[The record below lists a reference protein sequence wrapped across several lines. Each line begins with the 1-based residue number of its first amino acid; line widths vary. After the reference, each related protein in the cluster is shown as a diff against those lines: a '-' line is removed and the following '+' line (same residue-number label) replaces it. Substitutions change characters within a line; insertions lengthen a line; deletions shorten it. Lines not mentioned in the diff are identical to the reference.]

1 MSRYAAIDIGSNSI
15 RMLAAEVNSPN
26 STSGQAIPGQAIPGQ
41 TMQVL
46 AAERQ
51 VVRLGKTVF
60 REGKLAASEI
70 ELACQVLT
78 RMADQYRKLDVM
90 GVRAVGTAALRDASN
105 RDEFLARA
113 SAILGHPVEVISGL
127 EEARLI
133 HLGVQNLWPHPKQRV
148 LMMDVGGGS
157 AELILSEG
165 GRLVEA
171 FSKPLGALRL
181 TEVFLKSDP
190 PNLRELA
197 RMQKYIQ
204 ERIAGPVA
212 RLGTAGVDRMIATSA
227 TAAAT
232 VCAVNHVRRSR
243 RDRADRLQATGP
255 QLRQLF
261 RDVSSRDSGGRAK
274 ITGIGP
280 RRAEIIVAGV
290 AVLNEVVLELRLNRF
305 YYSVAGVRE
314 GIIADL
320 SHRQVGMEQARL
332 NADERRA
339 VRALGRHY
347 GVSTLHV
354 RKVADLA
361 GMLFQGLRPLH
372 RLPLAKGRL
381 LEAAA
386 YLYNIG
392 HFVNESRH
400 HRHSY
405 YLVAN
410 SDLPGFEDRERIAIA
425 TLCRYHRKSM
435 PQVTHE
441 TFQALNPEDRNT
453 VALLTPL
460 LRLAVALDQSQEQ
473 RVERVEAVVL
483 ENSVELRLFSDR
495 DVDIEQWQAEQVAA
509 VFRESYGLPLT
520 VRVKR

>member
-1 MSRYAAIDIGSNSI
+1 
-15 RMLAAEVNSPN
+15 
-26 STSGQAIPGQAIPGQ
+26 
-41 TMQVL
+41 
-46 AAERQ
+46 
-51 VVRLGKTVF
+51 
-60 REGKLAASEI
+60 
-70 ELACQVLT
+70 
-78 RMADQYRKLDVM
+78 
-90 GVRAVGTAALRDASN
+90 
-105 RDEFLARA
+105 
-113 SAILGHPVEVISGL
+113 
-127 EEARLI
+127 
-133 HLGVQNLWPHPKQRV
+133 
-148 LMMDVGGGS
+148 MDVGGGS

-212 RLGTAGVDRMIATSA
+212 RLGTARLDRMIATSA

-290 AVLNEVVLELRLNRF
+290 AVLNEVVLELRLNRM

-332 NADERRA
+332 DADERRA
-339 VRALGRHY
+339 VRALGRRY
-347 GVSTLHV
+347 GVSALHV

-381 LEAAA
+381 LEGAA

-410 SDLPGFEDRERIAIA
+410 SDLPGFEDRERMVIA
-425 TLCRYHRKSM
+425 TLCRYHRKSL
-435 PQVTHE
+435 PQATHE
-441 TFQALNPEDRNT
+441 TFQMLNPEDRST
-453 VALLTPL
+453 VVLLTPL

-473 RVERVEAVVL
+473 RVDRVEAAVL
-483 ENSVELRLFSDR
+483 DNSVELRLFSDR

>member
-15 RMLAAEVNSPN
+15 RMLAAEIESPQ
-26 STSGQAIPGQAIPGQ
+26 S
-41 TMQVL
+41 MRVL
-46 AAERQ
+46 AADRQ

-70 ELACQVLT
+70 EVACQVLT
-78 RMADQYRKLDVM
+78 RMVEQYRKLDMV

-113 SAILGHPVEVISGL
+113 AAILGHPVEVISGL

-133 HLGVQNLWPHPKQRV
+133 HLGVQSLWPHPKHRV
-148 LMMDVGGGS
+148 LLMDIGGGS
-157 AELILSEG
+157 AELILSEA
-165 GRLVEA
+165 GRIVEA

-190 PNLRELA
+190 PNERELA
-197 RMQKYIQ
+197 RMRRYIQ
-204 ERIAGPVA
+204 ERIAGPVSRFGAA
-212 RLGTAGVDRMIATSA
+212 RVDRMIATSA

-232 VCAVNHVRRSR
+232 VCAINRVRRSR
-243 RDRADRLQATGP
+243 RDRADRLPATAP

-261 RDVSSRDSGGRAK
+261 REVSSRVSADRAK
-274 ITGIGP
+274 MTGIGP
-280 RRAEIIVAGV
+280 KRAEIIVAGV
-290 AVLNEVVLELRLNRF
+290 AVLNEVVQELKLSRL
-305 YYSVAGVRE
+305 YYSAAGVRE

-320 SHRQVGMEQARL
+320 SHRKVGMEQARL
-332 NADERRA
+332 NADERRV
-339 VRALGRHY
+339 VRDLGRRY
-347 GVSTLHV
+347 GVSAPHV

-400 HRHSY
+400 HRHSMY
-405 YLVAN
+405 VVAN
-410 SDLPGFEDRERIAIA
+410 SDLPGFEDRERMVVAN
-425 TLCRYHRKSM
+425 LCRYHRKSM
-435 PQVTHE
+435 PLETHE
-441 TFQALNPEDRNT
+441 AFQGLDPQDRNA
-453 VALLTPL
+453 VVLLTPL
-460 LRLAVALDQSQEQ
+460 LRLAVALDQSQQQ
-473 RVERVEAVVL
+473 RVDRVETAIQ
-483 ENSVELRLFSDR
+483 ENSIELRLFSER
-495 DVDIEQWQAEQVAA
+495 DVDIEQWQAEQVAG
-509 VFRESYGLPLT
+509 VFREVYGLPL
-520 VRVKR
+520 RVKR

>member
-15 RMLAAEVNSPN
+15 RMLAAEVNPQS
-26 STSGQAIPGQAIPGQ
+26 
-41 TMQVL
+41 MQVL
-46 AAERQ
+46 AADRQ

-60 REGKLAASEI
+60 LEGKLAATEI
-70 ELACQVLT
+70 ELACQVLA

-113 SAILGHPVEVISGL
+113 SAILGYPVEVISGL

-133 HLGVQNLWPHPKQRV
+133 HLGVQNMWPHPKQRV

-212 RLGTAGVDRMIATSA
+212 RFGTAKVDRMIATSA

-261 RDVSSRDSGGRAK
+261 RDVSSRDAGGRAK

-290 AVLNEVVLELRLNRF
+290 AVLNEVVLELRLNRL

-320 SHRQVGMEQARL
+320 SHRQVGIEQARL

-339 VRALGRHY
+339 VRALGSRY
-347 GVSTLHV
+347 GVSALHV
-354 RKVADLA
+354 RKVAELA
-361 GMLFQGLRPLH
+361 GMLFQGLGPLH

-410 SDLPGFEDRERIAIA
+410 SDLPGFEDRERMAIA